1 MKNIKAALAAI
12 NKSAIEKKAVFTF
25 KTRPEIAPK
34 GLQRATYQSTT
45 NESSDGPN
53 GVNYAITVIRL
64 EATDKKGN
72 PFDLVKRY
80 NLNGQGAAKF
90 LEDYNSWK
98 EGNLTVDDLYEE
110 FDGNKDAGK
119 PLVVKV
125 GHRQIGTAWEAYIKS
140 LHPVGYTEEPTI
152 EDEVQETA
160 AQ

>member
-1 MKNIKAALAAI
+1 MNKNAGKPAI
-12 NKSAIEKKAVFTF
+12 VTNAPVKKAVFTW

-34 GLQRATYQSTT
+34 GPQPATYQSTI

-64 EATDKKGN
+64 KAKDKKGN
-72 PFDLVKRY
+72 PFDLTKRY

-98 EGNLTVDDLYEE
+98 EANLTVDDLYEE
-110 FDGNKDAGK
+110 FDGKKDEGK

-125 GHRQIGTAWEAYIKS
+125 GHRQVGSEWEAYIKS
-140 LHPVGYTEEPTI
+140 LHPVGYTEEPTT